1 MIDSPRSD
9 TPTLIAAM
17 EVLSREVACAD
28 GVANAAIAE
37 AAERLRELSLLAV
50 DLLGEVR
57 HVTALPADCPGCAMI
72 GRYRHL
78 VLRKD
83 KW

>member
-1 MIDSPRSD
+1 MRSVILSVGALVVAG
-9 TPTLIAAM
+9 TPPEGSERKRKCGSL
-17 EVLSREVACAD
+17 
-28 GVANAAIAE
+28 GGP